1 MSWREK
7 NWLLDVDKVR
17 LLVDTKAP
25 DSAKLDTIL
34 NKALLLKGLDQQ
46 EVAALLN
53 VDAPEAIQKILDAA
67 KIVKE
72 RIYGRRMV
80 LFAPLYTGNICTN
93 NCVYC
98 AFRKDNRNI
107 KRSFLSMDQI
117 EAETK
122 ALLREGHKR
131 VLLICGETE
140 RNGIEYLSEAIDRC
154 YSVREGR
161 DFVRRINI
169 EVAPMEADD
178 FAKLKAKKIG
188 TYVCFQ
194 ETYDPILYKEYHPVG
209 KKANYEY
216 RLNVMHRAME
226 GGIDDVG
233 IGVLFGLSDYRFEV
247 LSLFEHAAQ
256 LERAYGC
263 GPHTISVPRIEY
275 AEGVPFTEHIPHKV
289 SDKDFKKIVAIIRL
303 AVPYTGIILSTRE
316 SAQMRNDLFRYGV
329 SQVSGGSK
337 TNPGAY
343 ADSSGDSGSQFSMG
357 DLRTLDQVIEALID
371 GGYIPSFCTGCYRN
385 GRVGHDFMDL
395 AKPGLIQ
402 QYCMPNGLF
411 TFQEY
416 LEDFA
421 SDQTKAKGEKLVD
434 KIIAET
440 KEEKLKDTMKE
451 NIEKI
456 KKGMRDIYL

>member
-456 KKGMRDIYL
+456 KKGTRDIYL